1 MDTKGEVGTAEDKR
15 LRYLTILL
23 WAAATDLSPCQRLR
37 LAPAQLFF
45 FFFFFKL
52 LLSTWLMWHWQG
64 LSNIYMTH
72 KFDITLTRF

>member
-45 FFFFFKL
+45 FFFFFKATFIHL
-52 LLSTWLMWHWQG
+52 VDVALARSFKYLYDS
-64 LSNIYMTH
+64 
-72 KFDITLTRF
+72 